1 MFSVKRI
8 NYSMCQSVKL
18 VESQRKTTIVG
29 LRTDS
34 YIGAK
39 LWNDNAVLCNELW
52 NEDFRTFKHIVNE
65 SNLDII
71 TYGDFQYSWKPT
83 SAQLILIFSFIFSY
97 FIVFSILHTGSYMS
111 HWLMFFV
118 VNTTGNKTYFILF
131 YLNFQPSILVFYDW
145 AMNDFMKHFRRHF
158 IDFAIFILYYRM
170 YLIYVYIC
178 TVYFACTRV
187 LY

>member
-111 HWLMFFV
+111 HWLMFLLWIRLEI
-118 VNTTGNKTYFILF
+118 KLILSYFILTSNLQ
-131 YLNFQPSILVFYDW
+131 YLFFYDW